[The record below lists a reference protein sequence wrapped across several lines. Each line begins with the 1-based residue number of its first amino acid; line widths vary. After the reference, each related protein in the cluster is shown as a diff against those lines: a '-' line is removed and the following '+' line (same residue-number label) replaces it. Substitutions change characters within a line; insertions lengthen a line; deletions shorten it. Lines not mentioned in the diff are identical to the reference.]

1 MQPTLS
7 TRQRRGDKLP
17 KATIE
22 AFLRPPPRFD
32 TELLLNV
39 AITLTPVEDGYRT
52 LETRADEAGAF
63 VFEDITPG
71 TYRLYCQGNGV
82 ESDPVLVD
90 VIAGS
95 VIELGEILL
104 VPLVGTIR
112 GTGVH
117 GHRRSCVWC
126 HHHLLMIT
134 HSTIADA
141 EGRFTLQVYAGRRI
155 LTIANPDHFTWASAP
170 ISWLVIKKQFWKI
183 QFSLSHLMEI
193 CRSDRAQGL

>member
-1 MQPTLS
+1 M
-7 TRQRRGDKLP
+7 
-17 KATIE
+17 
-22 AFLRPPPRFD
+22 
-32 TELLLNV
+32 
-39 AITLTPVEDGYRT
+39 ITLTPVEDGYRT
-52 LETRADEAGAF
+52 LETRADGSPAHLCS
-63 VFEDITPG
+63 DITPG

-112 GTGVH
+112 GTAFTVTGEAAS
-117 GHRRSCVWC
+117 GAIISADDNFD
-126 HHHLLMIT
+126 
-134 HSTIADA
+134 STIADA

-170 ISWLVIKKQFWKI
+170 ISVAGNEETVWKI
-183 QFSLSHLMEI
+183 NFHYPI
-193 CRSDRAQGL
+193 